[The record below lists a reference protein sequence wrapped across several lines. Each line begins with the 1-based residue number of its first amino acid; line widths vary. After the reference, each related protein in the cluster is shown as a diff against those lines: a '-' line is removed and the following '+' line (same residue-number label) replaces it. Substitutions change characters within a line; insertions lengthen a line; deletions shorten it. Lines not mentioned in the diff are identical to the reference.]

1 MGATTWNYFAPYD
14 KDVAAAL
21 QRLRE
26 ETFRAQKYQRFVPT
40 PEEMEDEAAFNQQV
54 ESMMSDPEKTFFPK
68 PGEDKDD
75 WAARVHGQLEQ
86 ILPKGSDLAAHDDDA
101 QKPIGSIEEL
111 LEKQGE
117 SGTHSILDIQHISE
131 APEFRAVSPMPL
143 KELKRI
149 FGTDKPT
156 RKMVEAR
163 LGDYDLVEHPLVSER
178 WQGIYFAIYCDDEPD
193 GIFFMG
199 TSGD

>member
-1 MGATTWNYFAPYD
+1 
-14 KDVAAAL
+14 
-21 QRLRE
+21 
-26 ETFRAQKYQRFVPT
+26 
-40 PEEMEDEAAFNQQV
+40 
-54 ESMMSDPEKTFFPK
+54 
-68 PGEDKDD
+68 
-75 WAARVHGQLEQ
+75 LEQ
-86 ILPKGSDLAAHDDDA
+86 ILPKDSDLAAHDDDS

-111 LEKQGE
+111 LEEQGE
-117 SGTHSILDIQHISE
+117 SGTHSILDIQQISAE
-131 APEFRAVSPMPL
+131 PEFGAICLMPS
-143 KELKRI
+143 KELIRL

-178 WQGIYFAIYCDDEPD
+178 WQGIYFTIYRDDKPD